1 MNVKNHKAHDYV
13 RQQNGSIRAQ
23 NEGPLIASVN
33 QMLGEYN
40 SDFLEIVRRKKR
52 VKDKTAGNFRYT
64 VYRVPLIVFIN
75 VNFSS
80 LLLCYFAKRKAQNV
94 ANR

>member
-75 VNFSS
+75 V
-80 LLLCYFAKRKAQNV
+80 LIKV
-94 ANR
+94 